1 MRSRYIFLILIF
13 LIIFCAVFSMIFLK
27 NQSEFEEKKEK
38 ILMTSKTHEAF
49 KEDNNKEWVY
59 AKGKKNKILPYINI
73 KNKKISKLNNSIKN
87 DKKVKSSSYLY
98 SINGDLLSILFTKNY
113 ENNKEYETYNINL
126 GNTKVISG
134 MDVLKYINADIS
146 NIQKITTSTIS
157 YELSKY
163 KNDSDKYQ
171 LYYNKTIEAFSNE
184 IINNTLKVYIGS
196 NKEIIIFVTIYTDE
210 NYIKAI
216 NIVDK

>member
-1 MRSRYIFLILIF
+1 
-13 LIIFCAVFSMIFLK
+13 
-27 NQSEFEEKKEK
+27 
-38 ILMTSKTHEAF
+38 MTSKTHEAF
-49 KEDNNKEWVY
+49 KEDKNKEWVY
-59 AKGKKNKILPYINI
+59 SKGKKDKIVPYINI
-73 KNKKISKLNNSIKN
+73 KSKNIFKLNNKIKN
-87 DKKVKSSSYLY
+87 DKKVRTSSYLY

-134 MDVLKYINADIS
+134 MDVLKYINADIA
-146 NIQKITTSTIS
+146 NIQKITTSTIL

-163 KNDSDKYQ
+163 KNDTDKYQ
-171 LYYNKTIEAFSNE
+171 LYYNKTIEEFSNE

-196 NKEIIIFVTIYTDE
+196 NREIIIFITINADE